1 MKQGAAGVHKKCE
14 VQIFQPIGVGL
25 SVKKN
30 LNLVF
35 VVGFL
40 FYFLPKQK
48 VKS

>member
-1 MKQGAAGVHKKCE
+1 MYGAAGVHEKRE
-14 VQIFQPIGVGL
+14 VQIFQPIGVGF

-30 LNLVF
+30 LNLDF

-48 VKS
+48 VKN